1 MLCTQYLNVK
11 PQQQPGEVMD
21 KQKQTQHCK
30 ESNLLKFTQ
39 YYNKQHTS
47 TKGEVFTLKSCVQL
61 YYKKHLTRLKKSTQQ
76 AVKAKS
82 DYFLKTPISHLP
94 LENISAKKIDL
105 WLEWLKAH
113 KTAKNKSRLSF
124 CRELN
129 ILHSILNWY
138 KNYIDETFIVPILKR
153 HKVLCK
159 YKPLTHR
166 RADYFARPEEL
177 HMWIGYLQ
185 KKKKDPVY
193 WRLAQLLVL
202 TGLRV
207 GEAAGLLWSDVNLKK
222 KYLNI
227 TKTLGWDYHTREP
240 YISLSPKNF
249 YSIRKIYLPNI
260 IIKMFTEM
268 KTEQECLQSD
278 HIFVSYKKK
287 LLKYSLIQ
295 THFNTGFQACNLPWR
310 STHICR
316 HSYATMALMATKNL
330 TIVQACLGHSSQ
342 KTTER
347 YAKVMTLMNTNVAE
361 EVASFWEKHGQ

>member
-1 MLCTQYLNVK
+1 MA
-11 PQQQPGEVMD
+11 
-21 KQKQTQHCK
+21 KQKQPQHYK
-30 ESNLLKFTQ
+30 ESNLLEFKQ
-39 YYNKQHTS
+39 YYNKTHSS
-47 TKGEVFTLKSCVQL
+47 TKEEIFTLKSCVKL
-61 YYKKHLTRLKKSTQQ
+61 YYKKHLNGLKKSTQQ

-82 DYFLKTPISHLP
+82 AYFLDTPISHLP
-94 LENISAKKIDL
+94 LEQISAHKIDT

-129 ILHSILNWY
+129 ILHAILNWY
-138 KNYIDETFIVPILKR
+138 KNFVDETFIVPILKR

-159 YKPLTHR
+159 YKPISYR
-166 RADYFARPEEL
+166 RLDYFARPEEL
-177 HMWIGYLQ
+177 HIWIAYLQ
-185 KKKKDPVY
+185 EKKKDPVY

-207 GEAAGLLWSDVNLKK
+207 GEASGLVWGDLNVKK

-227 TKTLGWDYHTREP
+227 TKTLGWDYHTKEP
-240 YISLSPKNF
+240 YLSLSLKNP

-260 IIKMFTEM
+260 LIKMFKQMQVE
-268 KTEQECLQSD
+268 KECLNDD
-278 HIFVSYKKK
+278 HIFFNSKKK
-287 LLKYSLIQ
+287 LLKYSSIQ
-295 THFNTGFQACNLPWR
+295 THFNTAFQACNLPWR

-330 TIVQACLGHSSQ
+330 TVVQASLGHSSQ

-361 EVASFWEKHGQ
+361 KVALFWEKHSR